1 MRELKLI
8 ESQRDMTLDAVER
21 RHILRVLDSVRGDKV
36 RAAQILGIN
45 LSTVYRK
52 LARYQLE
59 DEWERQSAHAS
70 PRAAA
75 EGASW

>member
-1 MRELKLI
+1 V
-8 ESQRDMTLDAVER
+8 ESQRDMPLDAVQR
-21 RHILRVLDSVRGDKV
+21 RHILRVLDSVGGDKV

-59 DEWERQSAHAS
+59 DEWQRQPAQTS
-70 PRAAA
+70 PGAAA
-75 EGASW
+75 EGASR